1 MLHHNMPNFNDSIR
15 CIFWCRSIKP

>member
-1 MLHHNMPNFNDSIR
+1 MLHPNMPNFNDSIR